1 MPMPNPNPNPYQ
13 VRDQHLSRLGIDVGE
28 VSLVLHVQERAG
40 TVLLADGS
48 DHPRWSETL
57 TSVPAQ
63 LVLSPRP

>member
-1 MPMPNPNPNPYQ
+1 MGTLGVGATLYLPYISPTSPL
-13 VRDQHLSRLGIDVGE
+13 HLPYISPI
-28 VSLVLHVQERAG
+28 SPQERAG

>member
-1 MPMPNPNPNPYQ
+1 MRFLRGLRFSPISPLYLPYI
-13 VRDQHLSRLGIDVGE
+13 SPI
-28 VSLVLHVQERAG
+28 SPQERAG